1 MNGKDLRA
9 LRFQIILSL
18 LNEDPALGDQ
28 IKVYLEG

>member
-18 LNEDPALGDQ
+18 LNEDPGLAEQ
-28 IKVYLEG
+28 MRVYLKG